1 MKNKEKIIKKLQLEM
16 TTHIFKSINFV
27 LLSDN
32 LSIWI
37 NCKLTNIKNIPSQ
50 TYKREIIKKMKE
62 EITIKF
68 KILTDFKDKE

>member
-37 NCKLTNIKNIPSQ
+37 KCKSTNIKNIPSQ